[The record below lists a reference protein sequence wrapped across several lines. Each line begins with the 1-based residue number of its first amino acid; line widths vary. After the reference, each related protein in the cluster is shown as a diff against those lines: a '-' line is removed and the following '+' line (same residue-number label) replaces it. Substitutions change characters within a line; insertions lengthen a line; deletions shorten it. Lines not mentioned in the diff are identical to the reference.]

1 MKQELACI
9 GFTLS
14 NEQMKE
20 LYRVQQMA
28 LLRYRWVETRRECI
42 FDILK
47 PFLNSPYM
55 AQQTYLSLFQQS
67 IVLYYHIRSSIDWQ
81 VSDEILCEILYE
93 EYLLHHGEI
102 DQKLVKA
109 VMQHLRSR
117 KEEA

>member
-1 MKQELACI
+1 MREQHTLKALQEGELELKQELACI

-47 PFLNSPYM
+47 PFFE
-55 AQQTYLSLFQQS
+55 LSLYGTANVS
-67 IVLYYHIRSSIDWQ
+67 IPFSTEHCTVLPYPKQYRLAGI
-81 VSDEILCEILYE
+81 
-93 EYLLHHGEI
+93 G
-102 DQKLVKA
+102 
-109 VMQHLRSR
+109 
-117 KEEA
+117 